1 MRLEGKRCVSRL
13 VLALALGAVLLATA
27 GCNTV
32 KGFGRDLEVLGERL
46 QGRDPGRSEPVSA
59 PVTPAPAPAPTPAA
73 GGSEPTVEVYPYPSA
88 PPADATAPPRKK
100 EVTPF

>member
-1 MRLEGKRCVSRL
+1 MRLEGKRCVSR
-13 VLALALGAVLLATA
+13 LALALGAVLLATA

-32 KGFGRDLEVLGERL
+32 KGFGRDLEVLGEKL
-46 QGRDPGRSEPVSA
+46 QGKDTTSE
-59 PVTPAPAPAPTPAA
+59 PAPAPAAPAAAPAA
-73 GGSEPTVEVYPYPSA
+73 GSGEPAVEVYPYPSA